1 MIKMNIRDIYKG
13 KRVFLTG
20 HTGFKGSWLL
30 TWLHDMGAVV
40 KGYALDPKSGNELYT
55 DIKGDELCESVIAD
69 IRDAERLSAEMK
81 SFKPDFVFHLAAQ
94 PLVRLS
100 YSIPVETFAVNA
112 MGTAHVLEA
121 MRQLEHP
128 CTGVMITTDKVY
140 ENPETGVPFKEDDK
154 LGGHDPYSA
163 SKAAAE
169 IVISSYRSSF
179 FQPSKIKDH
188 GISISSARAG
198 NVIGGGDMAED
209 RIIPDIIRA
218 LISDRKIS
226 IRNPKATRPWEHVME
241 PLQGYLLLGALQHSF
256 PGTYEQC
263 FNFGPHPDHTKSV
276 EVLAKGL
283 LERWGDHTDRI
294 ELDSTPQ
301 PKEASLLNLD
311 ITKAGQQLGWTPRLS
326 FEETVNITTDWY
338 RDRHI
343 NGMDARGIMQRDI
356 RYFENLS

>member
-1 MIKMNIRDIYKG
+1 M
-13 KRVFLTG
+13 
-20 HTGFKGSWLL
+20 L

-121 MRQLEHP
+121 MRKLEHP

-188 GISISSARAG
+188 GLSISSARAG

-256 PGTYEQC
+256 PGKYEQC

-343 NGMDARGIMQRDI
+343 NGMDARTIMQRDI

>member
-1 MIKMNIRDIYKG
+1 MNIRNIYKG

-40 KGYALDPKSGNELYT
+40 KGYALAPQAGNELYQ

-69 IRDAERLSAEMK
+69 IRDAERLTQEMK
-81 SFKPDFVFHLAAQ
+81 DFKPDFVFHLAAQ

-100 YSIPVETFAVNA
+100 YSIPLETFAVNA
-112 MGTAHVLEA
+112 IGTAHVLEA
-121 MRQLEHP
+121 MRKLGHP

-140 ENPETGVPFKEDDK
+140 ENPETGIPFKEDDK

-179 FQPSKIKDH
+179 FPPSKMASH
-188 GISISSARAG
+188 GVSISSARAG

-241 PLQGYLLLGALQHSF
+241 PLQGYLLLGALQHSK
-256 PGTYEQC
+256 PGQFERCY
-263 FNFGPHPDHTKSV
+263 NLGPHPDHTKSV

-283 LERWGDHTDRI
+283 LDRWGDDTDRI
-294 ELDSTPQ
+294 QFDSTPQ

-311 ITKAGQQLGWTPRLS
+311 ITKAGKELGWTPRLN
-326 FEETVNITTDWY
+326 FEDTVHITADWY
-338 RDRHI
+338 RDRHL
-343 NGMDARGIMQRDI
+343 GHAYARDLILRDI
-356 RYFENLS
+356 RHFESIS